1 MLALACGPTALRE
14 VGTTPTLSLGEAS
27 RRVETLTDLEE
38 VRDVVV
44 ASDALY
50 VATDGGLFRFLSSG
64 PAERVEGLPSDD
76 VRALVDD
83 EGSLLVV
90 TADGAM
96 QLAGD
101 ALTPVEGTP
110 DLGHLT
116 DAARTADGTVWLC
129 GLGGIA
135 RRTANGWEVFG
146 DPLRCTTLAPTPEG
160 QLWVGT
166 TAGLLLVEGDVVRE
180 HPISGGMPEG
190 YVRAVVPVLPGKIM
204 AILDGPSASR
214 LGYWDGERWY
224 AYTIRGLSGRAV
236 GLVRRGSEV
245 LLVGEQGVVS
255 IAPNGRGVPLFALS
269 NSAGTVQSYRP
280 RITPAADHRPAEVP
294 SADELL
300 KEPKPL
306 TEVPEN
312 APTIQAPPFVASALE
327 VELPGRAY
335 ASFLSGADAFVAIA
349 NGGVLRLP
357 ARGEPRLLAT
367 GTLVPEQDLQLA
379 TDRNEIVWV
388 LSRDRHLAKRV
399 NGRLRRVA
407 LPDGLVAQAIASG
420 PQGAYLAAIDP
431 SAPGVVRVFQN
442 AGRGWSPLAQ
452 RTLELATPLVR
463 VPFMG
468 VAPNGHVWLG
478 LEVQR
483 EDGEGTRMRG
493 MAVIDP
499 AAEAVVYHHRGADR
513 ERGGLPVPDEVAT
526 IDFDTDGNAWL
537 SSLSGLVRVGGHQ
550 AVVFGEARGVRG
562 EVVSDAVVGNN
573 VVWLAS
579 AEGLAAYDRSSF
591 DYGQPANVQEARP
604 LRLATDPSG
613 HLWGA
618 SSRGLVLND
627 GEWRILGAGDGLPAS
642 ELADV
647 EVDGTGNVWLLA
659 SDRILILAR

>member
-1 MLALACGPTALRE
+1 
-14 VGTTPTLSLGEAS
+14 
-27 RRVETLTDLEE
+27 
-38 VRDVVV
+38 
-44 ASDALY
+44 
-50 VATDGGLFRFLSSG
+50 
-64 PAERVEGLPSDD
+64 
-76 VRALVDD
+76 
-83 EGSLLVV
+83 
-90 TADGAM
+90 
-96 QLAGD
+96 
-101 ALTPVEGTP
+101 
-110 DLGHLT
+110 
-116 DAARTADGTVWLC
+116 
-129 GLGGIA
+129 
-135 RRTANGWEVFG
+135 
-146 DPLRCTTLAPTPEG
+146 
-160 QLWVGT
+160 
-166 TAGLLLVEGDVVRE
+166 
-180 HPISGGMPEG
+180 
-190 YVRAVVPVLPGKIM
+190 
-204 AILDGPSASR
+204 
-214 LGYWDGERWY
+214 
-224 AYTIRGLSGRAV
+224 TIRGLSGRAV

-468 VAPNGHVWLG
+468 VAPNG
-478 LEVQR
+478 
-483 EDGEGTRMRG
+483 
-493 MAVIDP
+493 
-499 AAEAVVYHHRGADR
+499 
-513 ERGGLPVPDEVAT
+513 
-526 IDFDTDGNAWL
+526 
-537 SSLSGLVRVGGHQ
+537 
-550 AVVFGEARGVRG
+550 
-562 EVVSDAVVGNN
+562 
-573 VVWLAS
+573 
-579 AEGLAAYDRSSF
+579 
-591 DYGQPANVQEARP
+591 
-604 LRLATDPSG
+604 
-613 HLWGA
+613 
-618 SSRGLVLND
+618 
-627 GEWRILGAGDGLPAS
+627 
-642 ELADV
+642 
-647 EVDGTGNVWLLA
+647 
-659 SDRILILAR
+659 